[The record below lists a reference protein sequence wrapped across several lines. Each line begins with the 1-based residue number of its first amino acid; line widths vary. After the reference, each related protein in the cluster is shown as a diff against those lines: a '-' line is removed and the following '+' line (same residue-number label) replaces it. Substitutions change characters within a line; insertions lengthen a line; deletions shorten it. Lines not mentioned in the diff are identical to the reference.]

1 MYINT
6 SIQAARAV
14 PRTARVHRQEDQ
26 RNRHTM
32 ALQQRSPPRPRDSTA
47 DTNQLAPKVFA
58 ALSRGEHVQSVP
70 KK

>member
-32 ALQQRSPPRPRDSTA
+32 ALQQRSRDSTA